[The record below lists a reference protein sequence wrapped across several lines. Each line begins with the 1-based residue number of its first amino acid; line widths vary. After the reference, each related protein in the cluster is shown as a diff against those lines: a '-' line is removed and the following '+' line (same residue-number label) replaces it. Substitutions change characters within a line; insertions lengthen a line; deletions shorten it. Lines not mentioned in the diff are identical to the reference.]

1 VANYKYTDPF
11 CDWLNVTCDPDNSF
25 VPAMLEFLDFIS
37 CPVAYAD
44 DEKILIDV
52 GFGKVK
58 ITMGQKSR
66 FHSVSASGSV
76 LSHLRSSNLFSDYL
90 SVLASVP
97 HKVTR
102 LDAAIDLSVDAPLY
116 LRMLERQYP
125 DDRVKFTRK
134 TVKVT
139 RLYSARESDGKQS
152 GSWYAGNYGKARL
165 TARVYDK
172 QLEALDNRGE
182 SLPPT
187 TRIELTFAKDFGC
200 TLKDASM
207 PASLFFTHCKPVLDT
222 ETNHVVWESY
232 AEAWEG
238 TPLDVPLDWQIYQR
252 RLQNSPEIAALIVLA
267 AKLGPTGKDMLM
279 RNFEKHLDAGLRD
292 YPSRADKLG
301 ITK

>member
-1 VANYKYTDPF
+1 VANYKCTYPF
-11 CDWLNVTCDPDNSF
+11 CDWLAVTCDPENSF
-25 VPAMLEFLDFIS
+25 VPAMLEFLDFVC
-37 CPVAYAD
+37 CPVAHSD

-52 GFGKVK
+52 GLGKVK
-58 ITMGQKSR
+58 ITMGEKAR
-66 FHSVSASGSV
+66 FHSISATGSA
-76 LSHLRSSNLFSDYL
+76 LTHLRSSLLFSEYL
-90 SVLASVP
+90 SVLASVS

-102 LDAAIDLSVDAPLY
+102 LDAAIDISIDAPQY
-116 LRMLERQYP
+116 LRMLERKYP

-139 RLYSARESDGKQS
+139 RLYSARESDGKQT

-165 TARVYDK
+165 TAKVYDK
-172 QLEALDNRGE
+172 QQEALDKRGE

-207 PASLFFTHCKPVLDT
+207 PASLFHTHCKPVLDT
-222 ETNHVVWESY
+222 ETNHVVWKSH
-232 AEAWEG
+232 AEPWQG
-238 TPLDVPLDWQIYQR
+238 IPLDVKLDWQIYQR

-292 YPSRADKLG
+292 HSSQADKLG
-301 ITK
+301 IAK